1 MEFDQELDTRGL
13 LCPIP
18 ILKTK
23 VAMDKLQPGQVL
35 KVVTT
40 DPGSVRDMEAFAR
53 QTRNPLL
60 LSRVDGKDYTF
71 FLCKEGT
78 QER

>member
-1 MEFDQELDTRGL
+1 MEFDQELDARGL

-23 VAMDKLQPGQVL
+23 AAMDKLQPDQVL
-35 KVVTT
+35 KVVST

-60 LSRVDGKDYTF
+60 DSRVDGKDYIF
-71 FLCKEGT
+71 FLRKEG
-78 QER
+78 

>member
-1 MEFDQELDTRGL
+1 MHFDQELDTRGL

-23 VAMDKLQPGQVL
+23 AAIDKLQSGQIL
-35 KVVTT
+35 KVVST

-60 LSRVDGKDYTF
+60 QSLVDGKDHIF
-71 FLCKEGT
+71 FLRKEG
-78 QER
+78 

>member
-1 MEFDQELDTRGL
+1 MDFDQELDTRGL

-23 VAMDKLQPGQVL
+23 LAIDKLQPGQVL
-35 KVVTT
+35 KVVST
-40 DPGSVRDMEAFAR
+40 DPGSVRDMQAFAR

-60 LSRVDGKDYTF
+60 RSSVDGKDHIF
-71 FLCKEGT
+71 FLRKDGA

>member
-35 KVVTT
+35 KVVST

-60 LSRVDGKDYTF
+60 HTQVDGKDHIF
-71 FLCKEGT
+71 FLRKEDA
-78 QER
+78 

>member
-1 MEFDQELDTRGL
+1 MEFDHELDTRGL

-23 VAMDKLQPGQVL
+23 VAIDGLQSGQVL
-35 KVVTT
+35 KVVST

-60 LSRVDGKDYTF
+60 HSLVDGEDYVF
-71 FLCKEGT
+71 FLRKKG
-78 QER
+78 